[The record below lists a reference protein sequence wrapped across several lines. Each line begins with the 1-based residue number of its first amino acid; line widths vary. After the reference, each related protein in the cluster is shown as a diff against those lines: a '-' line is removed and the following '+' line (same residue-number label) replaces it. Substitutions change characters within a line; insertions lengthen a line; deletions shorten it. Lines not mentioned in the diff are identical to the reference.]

1 MHALQRRAAAARSCV
16 LLYSSAGLPARQ
28 AAQGSSSAG
37 GCTRRRERA
46 RGNAAGLG
54 VLLADQ
60 LVEVRLDL
68 GLLGGLAREE
78 GGLDRGHA

>member
-37 GCTRRRERA
+37 GA
-46 RGNAAGLG
+46 PAPAPAAGSAPAG
-54 VLLADQ
+54 MRPA
-60 LVEVRLDL
+60 LVSSSRIS
-68 GLLGGLAREE
+68 
-78 GGLDRGHA
+78 